1 MPDTRPSVDD
11 VASLLR
17 ARTKDSEGREIG
29 TFNDDTR
36 PTAAQV
42 ELHID
47 NAVALL
53 TTRLPLDLPVAY
65 EGTVRALGAY
75 RAALQI
81 EKSYFPEQVRS
92 DRSAYDQL
100 REEYLDD
107 LEALNTALEGAGGEG
122 GGTSGHRAHSEWTP
136 TFLVATQGY
145 GEHWPEP
152 ENPANWAASPFQP
165 PREPPLPE
173 DLPVGDSPASGVE
186 FPPRRSTGTIAY
198 GGYPPPTDDEG
209 EEGGGIP
216 T

>member
-1 MPDTRPSVDD
+1 MTVPDLNMRPSVAD
-11 VASLLR
+11 VASLIR
-17 ARTKDSEGREIG
+17 ARTKDSDGREVG

-53 TTRLPLDLPVAY
+53 AVRLPSDMPDAY
-65 EGTVRALGAY
+65 VGSVKALTAY

-107 LEALNTALEGAGGEG
+107 LAALTEALEGAGGEDG
-122 GGTSGHRAHSEWTP
+122 AGTSGHRAHSEWTP
-136 TFLVATQGY
+136 TFLVASQY
-145 GEHWPEP
+145 PWDDHWPEP
-152 ENPANWAASPFQP
+152 ENPENWRASPFQP

-173 DLPVGDSPASGVE
+173 DLPVGDRPASGIE
-186 FPPRRSTGTIAY
+186 WP
-198 GGYPPPTDDEG
+198 
-209 EEGGGIP
+209 
-216 T
+216 